1 MTCNKNTIIFLI
13 ACGSASLMCM
23 IFNIFFYKKYYNWI
37 KIVMVW
43 MDAES
48 GQSTEKT
55 VALVVGGVA
64 ALGFGIAC
72 LMFVRTAFK
81 KHHSSKY

>member
-1 MTCNKNTIIFLI
+1 
-13 ACGSASLMCM
+13 
-23 IFNIFFYKKYYNWI
+23 
-37 KIVMVW
+37 MVW

-55 VALVVGGVA
+55 VAIVVGGVA

-72 LMFVRTAFK
+72 LLCIRTTLK
-81 KHHSSKY
+81 KQQRSSKH

>member
-1 MTCNKNTIIFLI
+1 
-13 ACGSASLMCM
+13 M
-23 IFNIFFYKKYYNWI
+23 I
-37 KIVMVW
+37 W